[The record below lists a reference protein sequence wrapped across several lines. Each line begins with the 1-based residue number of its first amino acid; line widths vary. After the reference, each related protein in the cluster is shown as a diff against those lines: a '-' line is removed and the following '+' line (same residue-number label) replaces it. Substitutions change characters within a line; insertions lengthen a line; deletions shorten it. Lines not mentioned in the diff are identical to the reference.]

1 MRLRDVGE
9 FGLVERIERA
19 VARRPVDGGVVLGIG
34 DDAAIL
40 RPRRGE
46 DVVLTT
52 DALVE
57 DVHFRWQTTAPRT
70 AGRRAVVASL
80 SDLAAMGARPL
91 GCVVSLVAPATLELG
106 RVDGLVAGLV
116 REAAAHGCPLVGGNL
131 SRGRETSLAVTALGA
146 VRRGRALTRDG
157 ARPGDRILVTGTLGA
172 AALGVARAE
181 RSGAAA
187 RHVAVPRLEAG
198 RVLARTPGVGG
209 CIDVSDGLDA
219 DLTHLLAGARLEA
232 RIDESRLPLPRGF
245 RAACARLELDPLA
258 LARSGGEDY
267 ELLFTLR
274 PGGPSAARLGRRL
287 GVEVSEIG
295 DVAAAS
301 SRGVRRPRQGRRR
314 GVSPGGWRHF

>member
-19 VARRPVDGGVVLGIG
+19 VAKRPVDAGVVLGIG

-40 RPRRGE
+40 RPRSGE
-46 DVVLTT
+46 DVVVTT

-57 DVHFRWQTTAPRT
+57 DVHFRWKTAGPRT
-70 AGRRAVVASL
+70 VGRRAMVASL

-91 GCVVSLVAPATLELG
+91 GCVVSLVAPPALDLA

-116 REAAAHGCPLVGGNL
+116 REAATHRCPLVGGNL

-146 VRRGRALTRDG
+146 VRRGRALTRAG
-157 ARPGDRILVTGTLGA
+157 ARAGDRIFVTGTLGA

-181 RSGAAA
+181 RRGAPA

-198 RVLARTPGVGG
+198 RALARLQGVGG

-219 DLTHLLAGARLEA
+219 DLGHLLAGPLEA
-232 RIDESRLPLPRGF
+232 RIDPARIPLPRGF
-245 RAACARLELDPLA
+245 RAACARLDLDPLA
-258 LARSGGEDY
+258 LARGGGEDY

-274 PGGPSAARLGRRL
+274 PAGPSEARLGRLL
-287 GVEVSEIG
+287 GLPVREIG
-295 DVAAAS
+295 EVVTG
-301 SRGVRRPRQGRRR
+301 RGRRR
-314 GVSPGGWRHF
+314 SASPSPGGWRHF